1 MVIQRI
7 QTLYLLLVAVLMG
20 IFAFL
25 PVIGTNVNGNNLAI
39 GAIATCGVTHP
50 SWLLLTLDALIVVLA
65 VIAIFK
71 YKDLKGQLRLVGIV
85 LLMVVLLLV
94 CIAVLFI
101 GQRGQCIAELQWSI
115 ALPCVALVFAILARK
130 GIKHDRKL
138 LSDSE
143 RIR

>member
-25 PVIGTNVNGNNLAI
+25 PVIGANVDGNALAI
-39 GAIATCGVTHP
+39 GALGTCGVTQP
-50 SWLLLTLDALIVVLA
+50 SWLLFCLDALVVVLA
-65 VIAIFK
+65 LIAIFK
-71 YKDLKGQLRLVGIV
+71 FKDLKGQMRLCGVM
-85 LLMVVLLLV
+85 LLLLV
-94 CIAVLFI
+94 ALLACIAVIFV
-101 GQRGQCIAELQWSI
+101 GQRGQCTAVLQWPI
-115 ALPCVALVFAILARK
+115 ALPLVAMVFTMLARK

>member
-20 IFAFL
+20 IFTFL
-25 PVIGTNVNGNNLAI
+25 PVIGINVDGNNLAI
-39 GAIATCGVTHP
+39 GAFETCCVTHP
-50 SWLLLTLDALIVVLA
+50 SWLLLTLDALIVVLS

-71 YKDLKGQLRLVGIV
+71 YKDLKGQLRLVSIV
-85 LLMVVLLLV
+85 VLMVVLLLV
-94 CIAVLFI
+94 CITVLFI
-101 GQRGQCIAELQWSI
+101 GQRSQCTAVFQWSI
-115 ALPCVALVFAILARK
+115 ALPCAALVFAILARK